1 MIIIHVKY
9 YDLSNNIRVDN
20 MIFVK
25 VKKKQVNF
33 TVLEDFR
40 SRNNEKSN
48 SFKYNFNYLL
58 NTYRIINNHLKLIES
73 KLSY

>member
-1 MIIIHVKY
+1 MIKMTIIHVKY

-48 SFKYNFNYLL
+48 RFKYNFNYLL
-58 NTYRIINNHLKLIES
+58 NN
-73 KLSY
+73 

>member
-1 MIIIHVKY
+1 MIKMTIIHVKY

-48 SFKYNFNYLL
+48 RFKYNFNYLL
-58 NTYRIINNHLKLIES
+58 IN
-73 KLSY
+73 

>member
-25 VKKKQVNF
+25 VKKKQIIF
-33 TVLEDFR
+33 TVLKDFR

-48 SFKYNFNYLL
+48 RFKYNFNYLL
-58 NTYRIINNHLKLIES
+58 NN
-73 KLSY
+73 

>member
-25 VKKKQVNF
+25 VKKKQVKF

-48 SFKYNFNYLL
+48 RFKYNFNYLL
-58 NTYRIINNHLKLIES
+58 NN
-73 KLSY
+73 

>member
-1 MIIIHVKY
+1 MTIIHVKY

-25 VKKKQVNF
+25 VKKKLVNF

-48 SFKYNFNYLL
+48 RFKYNFNYLL
-58 NTYRIINNHLKLIES
+58 NN
-73 KLSY
+73 

>member
-1 MIIIHVKY
+1 MIEMIIIHVKY

-25 VKKKQVNF
+25 VKKKQVKF

-48 SFKYNFNYLL
+48 SFKYSFNYLL
-58 NTYRIINNHLKLIES
+58 NN
-73 KLSY
+73 